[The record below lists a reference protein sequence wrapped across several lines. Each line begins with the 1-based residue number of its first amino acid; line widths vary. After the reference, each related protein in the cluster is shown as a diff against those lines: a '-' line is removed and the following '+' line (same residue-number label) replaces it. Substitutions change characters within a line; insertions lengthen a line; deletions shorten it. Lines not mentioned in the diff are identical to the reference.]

1 MEGGGEYLS
10 REESGVSGEM
20 GERVDIVMVGGE
32 GVGKGCLGIR
42 FVSNHYV
49 VEYDPTL
56 EDGYVKCVEVDGE
69 RVGVVVKHHNV
80 TESSYRTAD
89 GFVLTYS
96 VACAASLGVLGRLYD
111 RIVEIRGGVEGGVV
125 AVMVGTK
132 TDLDRE
138 VERREAE
145 EVAAG
150 LGGGVGGEGGG
161 VRGGVRVFEVSAK
174 EDGAEV
180 VTEPFFELVRRIRMR
195 RREGWGEGG
204 GGGKKKKCSVM

>member
-1 MEGGGEYLS
+1 MEARGQGSGVWGLGSGPDVGLGWDGAGSTGWVGWAGWAGWMEVGGWRWRWGGRQEWRMGQRQWAGWGSGGVLVTATFAGQLAFLVPFGVVGIEVEEWRVGLGGGEYLS

-89 GFVLTYS
+89 GV
-96 VACAASLGVLGRLYD
+96 VVDHRGAIGCLG
-111 RIVEIRGGVEGGVV
+111 
-125 AVMVGTK
+125 
-132 TDLDRE
+132 E
-138 VERREAE
+138 V
-145 EVAAG
+145 
-150 LGGGVGGEGGG
+150 
-161 VRGGVRVFEVSAK
+161 
-174 EDGAEV
+174 
-180 VTEPFFELVRRIRMR
+180 
-195 RREGWGEGG
+195 W
-204 GGGKKKKCSVM
+204 